1 MLWFWVVGYLVMD
14 AIYVG
19 LSREYYLG
27 HVARVAGSS
36 PKDAV
41 KIGLCALAAYALMAL
56 GWATIVVP
64 SVRKGRV
71 LAAAKTG
78 ALYGLV
84 LYGVFNATTGAMF
97 DKWGLDVM
105 ARDTAW
111 GTASIAAYTAVY
123 AKFAS

>member
-1 MLWFWVVGYLVMD
+1 MLWLWVAGYLVMD
-14 AIYVG
+14 AIYVA
-19 LSREYYLG
+19 LSRGYYLG
-27 HVARVAGSS
+27 HVAGVAGSA
-36 PKDAV
+36 PKDAM
-41 KIGLCALAAYALMAL
+41 KIALCALAAYSLMAL

-71 LAAAKTG
+71 LAAARTG

-97 DKWGLDVM
+97 DKWGWDVM

-111 GTASIAAYTAVY
+111 GTVSIAAYTAVY